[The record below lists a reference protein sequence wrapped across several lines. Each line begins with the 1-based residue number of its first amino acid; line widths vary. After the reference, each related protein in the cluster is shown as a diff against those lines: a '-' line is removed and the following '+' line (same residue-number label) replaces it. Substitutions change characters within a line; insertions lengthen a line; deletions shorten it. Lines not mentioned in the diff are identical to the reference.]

1 MKFTQVQ
8 YINKLGCTLSK
19 GTIKSLGYSSIQQK
33 IIYILKEKL
42 WKEKLWKTST
52 ANFKILSLVT

>member
-42 WKEKLWKTST
+42 
-52 ANFKILSLVT
+52 